1 MRKVVKTKNTL
12 HSNKKNKHKFGKFN
26 GPSKQQKNKIR
37 FDVVVFQPIRNEDKE
52 ERRKSQTVT
61 VPDAQETD
69 GDKQSNGKDIN
80 NFLFHGPSAT
90 RTNQTTRQ

>member
-90 RTNQTTRQ
+90 CTNQTTRQ